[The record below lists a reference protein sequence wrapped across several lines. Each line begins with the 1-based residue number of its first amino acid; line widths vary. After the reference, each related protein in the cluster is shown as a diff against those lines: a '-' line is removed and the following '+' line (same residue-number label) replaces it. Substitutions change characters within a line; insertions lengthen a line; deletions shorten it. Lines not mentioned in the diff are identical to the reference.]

1 MIKYNNLN
9 SISRIYYI
17 DENITDPPAPCL
29 VELVEVLHVA
39 EEDVPDDGDCVD
51 VGDAVLG
58 RHVDKVDVLRRR
70 PDAPVKLR
78 MC

>member
-1 MIKYNNLN
+1 M
-9 SISRIYYI
+9 
-17 DENITDPPAPCL
+17 
-29 VELVEVLHVA
+29 LHVA
-39 EEDVPDDGDCVD
+39 EEDVPDDGDGVD

-78 MC
+78 VRET